1 MRSLAIVI
9 LAAMLVLAGA
19 LWRLQV
25 MAVQRYTRSEE
36 AQSVRLVRVPAVRGR
51 ILDRNGI
58 PLADNRPSFDVNLY
72 LEELRPAFRF
82 AYTNH
87 SLPAYRAAHGGAR
100 PRGQDSIELQEHT
113 RRMVYSNIVAAV
125 SAGLGI
131 PLNPSGDRF
140 SRHYRQALALPL
152 PVAENL
158 TPEQMALFFE
168 RCRGVPGTDLEVQ
181 AVRHYPGGQ
190 LAAHVLGHL
199 RRSDE
204 AENDPEPLVFRYRL
218 PDYAGVAGIEGS
230 FDEYLRGRAGVKAIR
245 VNSQGYRHEES
256 ILQPTEAGRDVR
268 LTLDAGIQAAAER
281 AIRRVAGET
290 TRGAVIVMDVRN
302 GDLLAVVSSPAF
314 DPGDFLGGMTHEQY
328 ARLNDEKLRPQMNRA
343 ISGAYAPG
351 SIFKIVV
358 GLAAMEAGVLDPN
371 ARHDYLGYW
380 PMPGRRP
387 INDTAPAGS
396 YDFKRAFKRSSNA
409 YFIDHGLKTG
419 RARIVAMSRR
429 LGLGERTGIELGPEA
444 PGLLPDDEFVAR
456 QRRRRDAWTDGD
468 TANLSIGQGALT
480 TSPLQIAVLTAAI
493 ANGGYVLKPRLVMG
507 VESGNGGFIQEIPP
521 EVRMDSGIN
530 PRHLAVVR
538 AAMLADVEES
548 EGTGRAAAVPGFR
561 VGGKTGTA
569 EVKRGNVLVDQI
581 TWFAAFG
588 PYESPRYAVVV
599 VVESGTSGG
608 GTAAPVARDVFT
620 ALRDRERAGTRLETR
635 AAQPADAGAVLLEGA
650 QGGPGAALVDRTGWR
665 GMHGGGG

>member
-1 MRSLAIVI
+1 
-9 LAAMLVLAGA
+9 
-19 LWRLQV
+19 
-25 MAVQRYTRSEE
+25 
-36 AQSVRLVRVPAVRGR
+36 
-51 ILDRNGI
+51 
-58 PLADNRPSFDVNLY
+58 
-72 LEELRPAFRF
+72 
-82 AYTNH
+82 
-87 SLPAYRAAHGGAR
+87 
-100 PRGQDSIELQEHT
+100 
-113 RRMVYSNIVAAV
+113 
-125 SAGLGI
+125 
-131 PLNPSGDRF
+131 
-140 SRHYRQALALPL
+140 
-152 PVAENL
+152 
-158 TPEQMALFFE
+158 
-168 RCRGVPGTDLEVQ
+168 
-181 AVRHYPGGQ
+181 
-190 LAAHVLGHL
+190 
-199 RRSDE
+199 
-204 AENDPEPLVFRYRL
+204 
-218 PDYAGVAGIEGS
+218 
-230 FDEYLRGRAGVKAIR
+230 
-245 VNSQGYRHEES
+245 
-256 ILQPTEAGRDVR
+256 
-268 LTLDAGIQAAAER
+268 
-281 AIRRVAGET
+281 
-290 TRGAVIVMDVRN
+290 
-302 GDLLAVVSSPAF
+302 
-314 DPGDFLGGMTHEQY
+314 
-328 ARLNDEKLRPQMNRA
+328 
-343 ISGAYAPG
+343 
-351 SIFKIVV
+351 
-358 GLAAMEAGVLDPN
+358 
-371 ARHDYLGYW
+371 
-380 PMPGRRP
+380 

-429 LGLGERTGIELGPEA
+429 LGIGERTGIELGPEA

-507 VESGNGGFIQEIPP
+507 VESGNGGCIQEIPP

-620 ALRDRERAGTRLETR
+620 ALRARDRAGTRLETR
-635 AAQPADAGAVLLEGA
+635 AAQPAE
-650 QGGPGAALVDRTGWR
+650 
-665 GMHGGGG
+665 